1 MKFPTDEE
9 LEKLRAKYPK
19 GTKIR
24 LIHMNDPQPV
34 PSGTIGEVVLVDDA
48 GNIHLNWQNGRS
60 LALIEGVDD
69 FEVIDS
75 VTTVCYGQKQVWN
88 SRKEAITFFLKGMN
102 ACEGAERERYT
113 NIYRKLISG
122 LAVCDDSLEGAE

>member
-1 MKFPTDEE
+1 MKFPNDEE

-24 LIHMNDPQPV
+24 LIHMNDPQPI
-34 PSGTIGEVVLVDDA
+34 PSGTIGEVALIDDA

-69 FEVIDS
+69 FEVI
-75 VTTVCYGQKQVWN
+75 QK
-88 SRKEAITFFLKGMN
+88 
-102 ACEGAERERYT
+102 
-113 NIYRKLISG
+113 
-122 LAVCDDSLEGAE
+122 

>member
-1 MKFPTDEE
+1 MKFPTENE
-9 LEKLRAKYPK
+9 LKMLRAKYPK

-60 LALIEGVDD
+60 LAIIEGVDD
-69 FEVIDS
+69 FEVISGS
-75 VTTVCYGQKQVWN
+75 V
-88 SRKEAITFFLKGMN
+88 S
-102 ACEGAERERYT
+102 
-113 NIYRKLISG
+113 
-122 LAVCDDSLEGAE
+122 D

>member
-9 LEKLRAKYPK
+9 LEKLHAKYPK

-34 PSGTIGEVVLVDDA
+34 PTRTIGEVALIDDA
-48 GNIHLNWQNGRS
+48 GNIYLNWQNGRS

-69 FEVIDS
+69 FEVISGS
-75 VTTVCYGQKQVWN
+75 V
-88 SRKEAITFFLKGMN
+88 S
-102 ACEGAERERYT
+102 
-113 NIYRKLISG
+113 
-122 LAVCDDSLEGAE
+122 D

>member
-1 MKFPTDEE
+1 MKFPNDEE

-34 PSGTIGEVVLVDDA
+34 PSGTIGEVALIDDA
-48 GNIHLNWQNGRS
+48 GNIHLIWQNGRS

-75 VTTVCYGQKQVWN
+75 VTTICYGQKQVWN
-88 SRKEAITFFLKGMN
+88 SRKEAVTFFLEGMN
-102 ACEGAERERYT
+102 ACEGAERERYA

-122 LAVCDDSLEGAE
+122 LSVCDDSQEDAE

>member
-1 MKFPTDEE
+1 MKFPNDEE

-34 PSGTIGEVVLVDDA
+34 PSGTIGEVALIDDA

-60 LALIEGVDD
+60 LALIERVDD
-69 FEVIDS
+69 FEVISGS
-75 VTTVCYGQKQVWN
+75 V
-88 SRKEAITFFLKGMN
+88 S
-102 ACEGAERERYT
+102 
-113 NIYRKLISG
+113 
-122 LAVCDDSLEGAE
+122 D

>member
-1 MKFPTDEE
+1 MKFPNDEE

-34 PSGTIGEVVLVDDA
+34 PSGTIGEVFLVDDA

-60 LALIEGVDD
+60 LAIIEEVDD
-69 FEVIDS
+69 FEVISGS
-75 VTTVCYGQKQVWN
+75 V
-88 SRKEAITFFLKGMN
+88 S
-102 ACEGAERERYT
+102 
-113 NIYRKLISG
+113 
-122 LAVCDDSLEGAE
+122 D

>member
-1 MKFPTDEE
+1 MKFPNDEE

-60 LALIEGVDD
+60 LAIIECLDD
-69 FEVIDS
+69 FEI
-75 VTTVCYGQKQVWN
+75 
-88 SRKEAITFFLKGMN
+88 
-102 ACEGAERERYT
+102 
-113 NIYRKLISG
+113 ISG
-122 LAVCDDSLEGAE
+122 SVSD